1 MIAIWAVVKLMYAC
15 LEVYEA
21 LPGILNMHQETKW
34 KASRWLL
41 GRLLLL
47 DYWIAIGRLHAA
59 LQNRL
64 SEAAGCTLGNAAG
77 KLLEGCLSGEPTKNR
92 LIDFDIDGM
101 ALCCSWGGA
110 GLQLERAMADGRLLD
125 VCWVATQRLPVHLWK
140 VTEG

>member
-1 MIAIWAVVKLMYAC
+1 MRRYRESLTCIKKL
-15 LEVYEA
+15 
-21 LPGILNMHQETKW
+21 
-34 KASRWLL
+34 S
-41 GRLLLL
+41 GRLAGGCSV
-47 DYWIAIGRLHAA
+47 DYCCLTIG
-59 LQNRL
+59 LQLGDCMRRSKNRL
-64 SEAAGCTLGNAAG
+64 SEADGCTLGNAAG

-110 GLQLERAMADGRLLD
+110 GLQLERAMTDGRLLD